1 MPSPAASDTVVEA
14 ASRPGSDDRSDHGQ
28 ATVELALATPVLC
41 LLLLGVVQLA
51 VVVRDQLA
59 VIEAAR
65 VGARAASVAADP
77 AAAAGRVVA
86 IDEAQVSTATDGQ
99 FVTVTVTAISSTDVP
114 LIGALLPDVEVTGRA
129 TMLLEPP

>member
-1 MPSPAASDTVVEA
+1 MPSPAASESTVGG
-14 ASRPGSDDRSDHGQ
+14 RDRGQ

-51 VVVRDQLA
+51 VVVRVQLA

-77 AAAAGRVVA
+77 STAAAGVTA
-86 IDEAQVSTATDGQ
+86 LDGANVSTSADGQ

-114 LIGALLPDVEVTGRA
+114 LIGALLPDVEVAGRA